1 MKKALA
7 VVATIALVSNFGM
20 LSYAESI
27 QGHYLVKEK
36 RPINMTKEE
45 KILKAKKEAKE
56 ESMKKAEEEAKKNAE
71 EQITETGK
79 SN

>member
-7 VVATIALVSNFGM
+7 VVAIIALVSNFGI
-20 LSYAESI
+20 LSYAESTL
-27 QGHYLVKEK
+27 GHYLVKEK

-56 ESMKKAEEEAKKNAE
+56 EAKKKAEE
-71 EQITETGK
+71 QIIETGK